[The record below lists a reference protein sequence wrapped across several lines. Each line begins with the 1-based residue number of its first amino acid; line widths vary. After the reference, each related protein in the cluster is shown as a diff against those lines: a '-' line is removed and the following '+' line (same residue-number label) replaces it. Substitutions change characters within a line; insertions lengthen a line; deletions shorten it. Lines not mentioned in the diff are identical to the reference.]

1 MFYSMN
7 DMLKLNKELIKLVN
21 KCFNVNVN
29 KFKFLTKANYGK
41 GCICLIHGYEGK
53 KFGIIITDK
62 DMIIFC
68 ELIPGEINSPIVTAY
83 EDELLQL
90 TFNLCVGI
98 VVAEYHENETK
109 VSIINCNSKVLSYG
123 NKEHIYDG
131 KMFNVDEI
139 LIVSKLEGF

>member
-1 MFYSMN
+1 MN

-41 GCICLIHGYEGK
+41 GCVCLIHGYKGK

-62 DMIIFC
+62 DMIMFC
-68 ELIPGEINSPIVTAY
+68 ELIPGEINSPIVTVY
-83 EDELLQL
+83 EDKLLQL
-90 TFNLCVGI
+90 TFNLHVGI
-98 VVAEYHENETK
+98 VVAEYRENETK
-109 VSIINCNSKVLSYG
+109 VSIVNCNSKVLSYG
-123 NKEHIYDG
+123 NKEYVYDG
-131 KMFNVDEI
+131 KIFNVDEI

>member
-1 MFYSMN
+1 MN
-7 DMLKLNKELIKLVN
+7 NMLKLNKELIKLVN

-62 DMIIFC
+62 DMIMFC
-68 ELIPGEINSPIVTAY
+68 ELIPGEINSPIVTVY
-83 EDELLQL
+83 EDELLHL

-98 VVAEYHENETK
+98 VVAEYCENKTK

-123 NKEHIYDG
+123 NKEYIYDG
-131 KMFNVDEI
+131 KMFDVDKI

>member
-1 MFYSMN
+1 MN

-41 GCICLIHGYEGK
+41 GCVCLIHDYEGK

-62 DMIIFC
+62 DMIMFC
-68 ELIPGEINSPIVTAY
+68 ELIPGEINSPIVTVY
-83 EDELLQL
+83 EDKLLQL
-90 TFNLCVGI
+90 TFNLHVGI
-98 VVAEYHENETK
+98 VVVEYRENETK
-109 VSIINCNSKVLSYG
+109 ISIVNCNSKILNYD
-123 NKEHIYDG
+123 NKECIYNG
-131 KMFNVDEI
+131 KIFDVDKI

>member
-1 MFYSMN
+1 MN
-7 DMLKLNKELIKLVN
+7 NMLKLNKELIKLVN

-41 GCICLIHGYEGK
+41 GCVCLINGYEGK

-62 DMIIFC
+62 DMIMFC
-68 ELIPGEINSPIVTAY
+68 ELIPGEINSPIVAVY

-90 TFNLCVGI
+90 TFNLRVGI
-98 VVAEYHENETK
+98 VVAEYCENKTK

-123 NKEHIYDG
+123 NKEYVYDG
-131 KMFNVDEI
+131 KMFNVDKI

>member
-1 MFYSMN
+1 MN
-7 DMLKLNKELIKLVN
+7 DMLKLNKELIKLIN
-21 KCFNVNVN
+21 KCFNINVN

-62 DMIIFC
+62 DMIMFC
-68 ELIPGEINSPIVTAY
+68 ELIPGEINSPIVTVY

-98 VVAEYHENETK
+98 VVAEYCENKTK
-109 VSIINCNSKVLSYG
+109 VSIINCNSKVLSYS

>member
-7 DMLKLNKELIKLVN
+7 NMLKLNKELIKLVN

-62 DMIIFC
+62 DMIMFC

-98 VVAEYHENETK
+98 VVAEYRENETK
-109 VSIINCNSKVLSYG
+109 VSIINCNSKVLSYS
-123 NKEHIYDG
+123 NKEYIYDG

>member
-1 MFYSMN
+1 MN
-7 DMLKLNKELIKLVN
+7 DMFKLNKELIKLVN

-41 GCICLIHGYEGK
+41 GCICLIHSYEGK

-62 DMIIFC
+62 DMIMFC
-68 ELIPGEINSPIVTAY
+68 ELIPGEINSPIITVY

-90 TFNLCVGI
+90 TFNLYVGI
-98 VVAEYHENETK
+98 VVAEYCENKTK

>member
-7 DMLKLNKELIKLVN
+7 NMLKLNKELIKLVN

-41 GCICLIHGYEGK
+41 GCICLIYGYEGK

-62 DMIIFC
+62 DMIMFC
-68 ELIPGEINSPIVTAY
+68 ELIPGEINSQIATVY
-83 EDELLQL
+83 EDKLLQL

-98 VVAEYHENETK
+98 VVAEYRENETK

-123 NKEHIYDG
+123 NKEYIYDG
-131 KMFNVDEI
+131 KMFDVDKI

>member
-1 MFYSMN
+1 MN

-41 GCICLIHGYEGK
+41 GCVCLIHDYEGK

-62 DMIIFC
+62 DMIMFC
-68 ELIPGEINSPIVTAY
+68 ELIPGEINSPIVTVY
-83 EDELLQL
+83 EDKLLQL
-90 TFNLCVGI
+90 TFNLHVGI
-98 VVAEYHENETK
+98 VVAEYRENETK
-109 VSIINCNSKVLSYG
+109 ISIVNCNSKILNYD
-123 NKEHIYDG
+123 NKECIYNG
-131 KMFNVDEI
+131 KIFDVDKI

>member
-1 MFYSMN
+1 MN
-7 DMLKLNKELIKLVN
+7 NMLKLNKELIKLVN

-41 GCICLIHGYEGK
+41 GCVCLIHDYEGK

-68 ELIPGEINSPIVTAY
+68 ELIPGEINSQIATVY

-90 TFNLCVGI
+90 TFNLHVGI
-98 VVAEYHENETK
+98 VVAEYRENETK
-109 VSIINCNSKVLSYG
+109 ISIVNCNSKILNYD
-123 NKEHIYDG
+123 NKECIYNG
-131 KMFNVDEI
+131 KIFDVDKI

>member
-1 MFYSMN
+1 MN

-21 KCFNVNVN
+21 KCFNINVN

-41 GCICLIHGYEGK
+41 GCICLIHDYEGK

-62 DMIIFC
+62 DMIMFC
-68 ELIPGEINSPIVTAY
+68 ELIPGEINSPIITVY

-90 TFNLCVGI
+90 TFNLHVGI
-98 VVAEYHENETK
+98 VVAEYRENETK
-109 VSIINCNSKVLSYG
+109 ISIVNCNSKILNYD
-123 NKEHIYDG
+123 NKECIYNG
-131 KMFNVDEI
+131 KIFDVDKI

>member
-1 MFYSMN
+1 MN

-41 GCICLIHGYEGK
+41 GCVCLIHDYEGK
-53 KFGIIITDK
+53 KFGIIIIDK
-62 DMIIFC
+62 NMIMFC
-68 ELIPGEINSPIVTAY
+68 ELIPGEINSPIVTVY

-90 TFNLCVGI
+90 TFNLYVGI
-98 VVAEYHENETK
+98 VVAEYRENETK

-123 NKEHIYDG
+123 NKEYIYDG
-131 KMFNVDEI
+131 KIFNVDKI

>member
-1 MFYSMN
+1 MN

-41 GCICLIHGYEGK
+41 GCVCLIHDYEEK

-62 DMIIFC
+62 DMIMFC
-68 ELIPGEINSPIVTAY
+68 ELIPGEINSPIVTVY
-83 EDELLQL
+83 EDKLLQL
-90 TFNLCVGI
+90 TFNLHVGI
-98 VVAEYHENETK
+98 VVAEYRENETK
-109 VSIINCNSKVLSYG
+109 ISIVNCNSKILNYD
-123 NKEHIYDG
+123 NKECIYNG
-131 KMFNVDEI
+131 KIFDVDKI